1 MKSKLNAQLR
11 NFWAG
16 NDEKCKQ
23 NGNREMR
30 EEEGTSNEIG
40 IKRAQKN
47 VAKDES

>member
-30 EEEGTSNEIG
+30 EEEGNSKEIG
-40 IKRAQKN
+40 INERKN
-47 VAKDES
+47 VTKDES